1 MWYNQPMKKETIKE
15 IGKLFLDFTKIIFA
29 IAFLTPF
36 IKNGDFE
43 ILPIISGFS
52 TAIVGI
58 YLTNKG
64 LEDE

>member
-1 MWYNQPMKKETIKE
+1 MKKETIKE

-36 IKNGDFE
+36 MKDGHFE
-43 ILPIISGFS
+43 ILPIVAGFF
-52 TAIVGI
+52 TAIFGV

-64 LEDE
+64 AKDE